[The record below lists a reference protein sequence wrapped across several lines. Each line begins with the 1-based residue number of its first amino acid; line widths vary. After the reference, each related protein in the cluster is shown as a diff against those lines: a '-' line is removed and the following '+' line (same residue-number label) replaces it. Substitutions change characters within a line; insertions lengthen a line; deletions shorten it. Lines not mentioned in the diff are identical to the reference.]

1 MKTFLIAAALAV
13 SFAVSAESLTLTPED
28 VAALKAHFATLLHQA
43 FDAGFKQGSLSCRNA
58 L

>member
-1 MKTFLIAAALAV
+1 MRRLLIAALVAV

-28 VAALKAHFATLLHQA
+28 VDAIKAHFATLLHQA

-58 L
+58 V